1 MKKRKTPVLLLS
13 MLVVLIGGAV
23 VFGMSQNAPAKSPD
37 AAELAKTDPH
47 EAPST
52 EELGKTMANSTTP
65 PQESKAEMMLPP
77 EVRNAPSIHVDQN
90 RGRYPKPTPDV
101 GGSTSS
107 QWYGK
112 R

>member
-23 VFGMSQNAPAKSPD
+23 VFGMSQNAPANGHD
-37 AAELAKTDPH
+37 AADVKTDPH

-52 EELGKTMANSTTP
+52 EELGKTMENSTTP
-65 PQESKAEMMLPP
+65 PKASKAEMMLPP
-77 EVRNAPSIHVDQN
+77 EVRNAPSIKVDAN
-90 RGRYPKPTPDV
+90 RARYPKPTPDV